1 MSGFEIYIDP
11 EILEEYVA
19 QKRKAREIVALLHE
33 EHQIQISMR
42 ALRYKLSD
50 LDLSTDYSLSK
61 EAVYDVVEEAAT
73 LCGDGYGYDAIRGA
87 LRAAGITVAKSRIQH
102 ALAELDPTGRNVR
115 LGEFAKKRR
124 SIHRS
129 TFYGKFFGWSVGF
142 DQNEKAVPYTNVYIF
157 AAVEN
162 TSTFILDLHCGLARS
177 TIQGYKLYKSVVE
190 EFGVFD
196 TVSSDCGAENRLTWT
211 AHALVLEETERLI
224 DEEIAKGNI
233 TDPTTGLP
241 WRRLNFEDP
250 NDLRDAVMVGP
261 SYRNPKVEKNWRWVN
276 VKVTKPIVDAA
287 VMLEM
292 LEWYNRLDP
301 QQLFAM
307 AKATMYVME
316 YGLAIAKNSWNH
328 HVNSGSK
335 ETGGRTAGQTGGPV
349 EPDFVVFDEPR
360 TTLRMLRDE
369 MFKECNEDLKEIWKH
384 VVNFGREY
392 DEEAPGVRGRIAEQ
406 YSSNPLGGLPRLFL
420 FMLQLNEQLSDLHLY
435 DVSIPGWMQW
445 VHDAPANNDAPRA
458 RSMQGMGFFPPDE
471 YLLEPQEMRAA
482 FFYYVHNFDPLVR
495 GPRAR

>member
-335 ETGGRTAGQTGGPV
+335 ETGGRTAGQTGGA
-349 EPDFVVFDEPR
+349 R
-360 TTLRMLRDE
+360 T
-369 MFKECNEDLKEIWKH
+369 
-384 VVNFGREY
+384 
-392 DEEAPGVRGRIAEQ
+392 
-406 YSSNPLGGLPRLFL
+406 
-420 FMLQLNEQLSDLHLY
+420 
-435 DVSIPGWMQW
+435 
-445 VHDAPANNDAPRA
+445 
-458 RSMQGMGFFPPDE
+458 
-471 YLLEPQEMRAA
+471 
-482 FFYYVHNFDPLVR
+482 
-495 GPRAR
+495 

>member
-73 LCGDGYGYDAIRGA
+73 L
-87 LRAAGITVAKSRIQH
+87 AAGITVAKSRIQH

-162 TSTFILDLHCGLARS
+162 TSTFILDCIAGLLAP
-177 TIQGYKLYKSVVE
+177 LYKATNCTKLQVGRE

-211 AHALVLEETERLI
+211 AHVCSLPLLLLTCAAPDPGRGHRKALVLEET
-224 DEEIAKGNI
+224 
-233 TDPTTGLP
+233 
-241 WRRLNFEDP
+241 
-250 NDLRDAVMVGP
+250 
-261 SYRNPKVEKNWRWVN
+261 
-276 VKVTKPIVDAA
+276 
-287 VMLEM
+287 
-292 LEWYNRLDP
+292 
-301 QQLFAM
+301 
-307 AKATMYVME
+307 
-316 YGLAIAKNSWNH
+316 
-328 HVNSGSK
+328 SG
-335 ETGGRTAGQTGGPV
+335 
-349 EPDFVVFDEPR
+349 
-360 TTLRMLRDE
+360 
-369 MFKECNEDLKEIWKH
+369 
-384 VVNFGREY
+384 
-392 DEEAPGVRGRIAEQ
+392 
-406 YSSNPLGGLPRLFL
+406 
-420 FMLQLNEQLSDLHLY
+420 
-435 DVSIPGWMQW
+435 
-445 VHDAPANNDAPRA
+445 
-458 RSMQGMGFFPPDE
+458 
-471 YLLEPQEMRAA
+471 
-482 FFYYVHNFDPLVR
+482 
-495 GPRAR
+495 